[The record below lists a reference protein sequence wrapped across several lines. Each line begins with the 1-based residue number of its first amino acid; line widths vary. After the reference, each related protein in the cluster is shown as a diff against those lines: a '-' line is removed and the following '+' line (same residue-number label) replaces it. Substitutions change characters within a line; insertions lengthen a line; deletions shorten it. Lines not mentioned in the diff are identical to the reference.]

1 MQTPAFG
8 VAALGLRH
16 NKAQRLKRLL
26 DIEVTAQPAAQQVA
40 HLRRPLGLNQGAQTP
55 LKSPCT
61 SPRNDGHAMWR
72 GFAPNPH
79 PCASAQRV
87 CGLASTAFLTIP
99 ALNTGPKRSGFARV

>member
-26 DIEVTAQPAAQQVA
+26 DLEVTAQPAAQQVA

-55 LKSPCT
+55 PEI
-61 SPRNDGHAMWR
+61 AMHI
-72 GFAPNPH
+72 AP
-79 PCASAQRV
+79 
-87 CGLASTAFLTIP
+87 
-99 ALNTGPKRSGFARV
+99 K